1 MQTTRTA
8 ASIAAVVVCAIAFPS
23 SDALAAQKYPDKSIR
38 MIVPYAPGGG
48 SDISARI
55 IGIGLNEL
63 LGTTVVVD
71 NRPGASGMIGT
82 ELAARSTPD
91 GYTLLL
97 ADVPHAI
104 NPFIYRKVNYHPL
117 KDFAPI
123 SLIAT
128 TPGLLAVHPSFGV
141 RSVKEIIAAAKA
153 KPGQI
158 SFAHAGA
165 GTVGHLTGVL
175 FTLRTGAQFN
185 QIPYK
190 GGGPA
195 IADVVAGQVQVVF
208 ASAPGAVPFIKS
220 GRLRGLAVSTAK
232 RSPLVPD
239 LPTFEEEGVADL
251 RIANWYGVLAPAGT
265 PKAIVERLSQAIGA
279 SAPRPVRRAG
289 RPGGRA
295 EPVANTPAEFRV
307 MLEGEAARWSKL
319 VKDANVRAD

>member
-1 MQTTRTA
+1 MQMTRTGV
-8 ASIAAVVVCAIAFPS
+8 SVAAVLACATAFPS
-23 SDALAAQKYPDKSIR
+23 GDALAAQNYPEKSIR

-55 IGIGLNEL
+55 ICIGLNEL
-63 LGTTVVVD
+63 LGTAIVVD

-82 ELAARSTPD
+82 ELAARSPPD

-97 ADVPHAI
+97 ADVPHTI

-117 KDFAPI
+117 NDFAPV

-141 RSVKEIIAAAKA
+141 RSVKEFIAAANA

-175 FTLRTGAQFN
+175 FMLRTGTQFN

-208 ASAPGAVPFIKS
+208 ASAPGAVPFVKS

-232 RSPLVPD
+232 RSSLVPD

-265 PKAIVERLSQAIGA
+265 PKAIVERLNQAIGA
-279 SAPRPVRRAG
+279 AAAMPVLRERLLGALL
-289 RPGGRA
+289 
-295 EPVANTPAEFRV
+295 EPVANTTAEFRV